1 MMKTIYLTVDAE
13 HFQFGQLAI
22 LVADALHP
30 VKDDATAA
38 EMAANGA
45 TQIDWEAKLF
55 EAVRS
60 GALPVKNPVTL
71 LPHSFP
77 MGHVLQS
84 ALVAA
89 EDLRLFLDK
98 NGIKVELEKPKYG
111 TAKRWTDEELK
122 RLEDF
127 RSSNTEAQ
135 TAKHF
140 GVSGTVVRK
149 RLAELK
155 KKKTAISCG
164 LQAFV
169 YAGFLE

>member
-13 HFQFGQLAI
+13 YFQFGQLAI

-84 ALVAA
+84 ALVAV
-89 EDLRLFLDK
+89 EDLRLFLDE

-111 TAKRWTDEELK
+111 TEKRWTDEELK

-127 RSSNTEAQ
+127 RSSHTEDE
-135 TAKHF
+135 TARHF
-140 GVSGTVVRK
+140 ERSGPLIRRK
-149 RLAELK
+149 LREFKERKASPKTHPFSGLAK
-155 KKKTAISCG
+155 K
-164 LQAFV
+164 
-169 YAGFLE
+169 

>member
-1 MMKTIYLTVDAE
+1 MKTIHVTIDKEYVLYGELAE
-13 HFQFGQLAI
+13 KIAHT
-22 LVADALHP
+22 LHP

-38 EMAANGA
+38 EMAAHGA

-84 ALVAA
+84 ALVAV
-89 EDLRLFLDK
+89 EDLGLFLET

-111 TAKRWTDEELK
+111 TAKRWTDEELDK
-122 RLEDF
+122 LVDY
-127 RSSNTEAQ
+127 RSSGHTEAQ
-135 TAKHF
+135 TAEHF
-140 GVSGTVVRK
+140 GVSGTTVRLH
-149 RLAELK
+149 LAKHK
-155 KKKTAISCG
+155 KKKTASKTDPFSG
-164 LQAFV
+164 LAKK
-169 YAGFLE
+169 